1 MKIFAFD
8 AETDG
13 LWGEIFAIGAVV
25 MEDGKVTAKFFG
37 LYPAEIQ
44 NQWVRENVVPH
55 LENPNYMTYREMLSA
70 FADFYNAHREG
81 ATQVVHMGYI
91 VEAHL
96 LREMRDRRLI
106 GEWDGPFPLHDLATA
121 FECAKQ
127 DPTSQDAFFQANGG
141 MPSGAPT
148 PVAFHQIME
157 SLPGQ
162 GRVHHPTFDA
172 YVTAWCWDRLFRKS
186 EPEKFPPFKNR
197 EEQYHDA

>member
-25 MEDGKVTAKFFG
+25 MEDGKVTAEFYG
-37 LYPAEIQ
+37 SYPAEIKSD
-44 NQWVRENVVPH
+44 WVKGNVLPSLPASTH
-55 LENPNYMTYREMLSA
+55 NTYFSMLSA
-70 FADFYNAHREG
+70 FADFYGTHREG

-96 LREMRDRRLI
+96 LREMFDFNLI
-106 GEWDGPFPLHDLATA
+106 GEFDGPYPLHDLATA
-121 FECAKQ
+121 LECAKQ

-162 GRVHHPTFDA
+162 GRVHNPTFDA

-186 EPEKFPPFKNR
+186 ELEKLPPFKNR